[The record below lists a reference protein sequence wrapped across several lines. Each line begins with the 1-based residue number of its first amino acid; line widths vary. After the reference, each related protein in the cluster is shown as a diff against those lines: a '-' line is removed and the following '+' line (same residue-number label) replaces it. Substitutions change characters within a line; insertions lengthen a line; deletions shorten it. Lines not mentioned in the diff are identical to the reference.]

1 MRDIW
6 FAVLIGLTLAGA
18 APAVAAPPSAAGK
31 ADVAGVLAVTPGD
44 RILGNPQAP
53 ITIIEYASL
62 SCPHCA
68 HFETEVLPQVQK
80 KWIDTGK
87 AKLVMRDF
95 PLDRAALRAEMLAR
109 CVPPERYY
117 PLVKT
122 LFATQEEWVLAKDQA
137 AALERIAKLAG
148 IGQKQADACLASKKL
163 ENEVAQSRLTAS
175 QQLGVDATPT
185 FFVNGK
191 KFEGAPTAAA
201 FDQLLSG
208 AAAKGKS

>member
-1 MRDIW
+1 MREIW

-18 APAVAAPPSAAGK
+18 VPAAAAPPAA
-31 ADVAGVLAVTPGD
+31 ATAAGVLAVTTGD
-44 RILGNPQAP
+44 RILGNPKAP

-68 HFETEVLPQVQK
+68 DFENEVLPQVEK

-87 AKLVMRDF
+87 AKLIMRDF

-122 LFATQEEWVLAKDQA
+122 LFATQEEWVLAKDQE

-148 IGQKQADACLASKKL
+148 IAQKEADACLADKKI

-175 QQLGVDATPT
+175 QQLGVNATPT

-191 KFEGAPTAAA
+191 KFEGVPTAAA

-208 AAAKGKS
+208 VAAKGKS